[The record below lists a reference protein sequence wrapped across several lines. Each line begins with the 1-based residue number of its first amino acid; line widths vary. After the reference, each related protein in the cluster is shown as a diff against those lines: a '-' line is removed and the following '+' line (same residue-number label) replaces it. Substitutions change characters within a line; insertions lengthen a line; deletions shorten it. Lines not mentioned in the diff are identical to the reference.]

1 MALHEIVY
9 VSFACEEMAA
19 ARLDHLLAQCRGQN
33 EKLQITGVLIYHQRE
48 FLQLLEGEADAVN
61 ALFEQIEVDQ
71 RHQQVYKLWDGP
83 ISERS
88 YSRWSMA
95 FIDQALIETMPQA
108 VQPSWFS
115 QGLARSVKDSTGKK
129 LLLHLRDE
137 FLQRREESS

>member
-9 VSFACEEMAA
+9 VSLASEEMTMQQ
-19 ARLDHLLAQCRGQN
+19 LDALLAQSRLKN
-33 EKLQITGVLIYHQRE
+33 EKSQVTGVLVYHQRE

-71 RHQQVYKLWDGP
+71 RHQQVCKLWDGP

-88 YSRWSMA
+88 YTRWSMA
-95 FIDQALIETMPQA
+95 FVDQSLIESMPQA

-129 LLLHLRDE
+129 PLLHLRDG
-137 FLQRREESS
+137 FLQDREEST